1 MKPKI
6 SPEAYREILES
17 IRLDTLYLIDITA
30 KYNEEYISS
39 SLNLDIK
46 EKYNFEQSDGILKV
60 FYTYNLT
67 AKDDN
72 FEKPA
77 MNIKAKYVIKYDII
91 KETTIKKEFMD
102 IFSDLTISLLLWT
115 YFRELVNNTVYRMG
129 MPPLIL
135 PMKRI

>member
-6 SPEAYREILES
+6 SPEEYREILKN
-17 IRLDTLYLIDITA
+17 IRLDTLYLVEITA
-30 KYNEEYISS
+30 KYNEDYISN
-39 SLNLDIK
+39 SLSLDIK
-46 EKYNFEQSDGILKV
+46 EKYNFEQKDNILKV
-60 FYTYNLT
+60 FYIYNLT
-67 AKDDN
+67 AKDDK
-72 FEKPA
+72 FEKAA
-77 MNIKAKYVIKYDII
+77 MNIRVKYVVKYNIVKDI
-91 KETTIKKEFMD
+91 TIKKEFMD

>member
-6 SPEAYREILES
+6 SPEAYREILKN
-17 IRLDTLYLIDITA
+17 IRLDTIYLIDITA
-30 KYNEEYISS
+30 KFNEEYISN
-39 SLNLDIK
+39 SLNLNIK
-46 EKYNFEQSDGILKV
+46 EKYSFEQNDSILKV
-60 FYTYNLT
+60 YYTYNLT
-67 AKDDN
+67 AKDDEL
-72 FEKPA
+72 EKSA
-77 MNIKAKYVIKYDII
+77 MNIKAKYVVKYNIV
-91 KETTIKKEFMD
+91 KETTITKEFMD